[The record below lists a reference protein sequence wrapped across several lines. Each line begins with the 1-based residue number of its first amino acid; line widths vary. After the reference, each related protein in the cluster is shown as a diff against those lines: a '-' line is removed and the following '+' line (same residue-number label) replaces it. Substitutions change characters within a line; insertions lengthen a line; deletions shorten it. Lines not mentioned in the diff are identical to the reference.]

1 MILFAHECSDQFP
14 SISFTMLIENMH
26 ILSKLNAFL
35 HAHQFVK
42 TFSLVLVWRWLH
54 FVTHNYGF
62 NAINISTGRI
72 IRRKLHKFKLQDV
85 SKMLRNVA
93 NGPQNDLIIGVG
105 AIEFDYIESILV

>member
-72 IRRKLHKFKLQDV
+72 IRRKLQDV

-93 NGPQNDLIIGVG
+93 NGPQNDVIIGVG
-105 AIEFDYIESILV
+105 LLL